1 MIGPSRRLA
10 LHLVTDDRVPFD
22 RLADIV
28 DAAVGAGVDV
38 VQLRVKSV
46 PARETRNG

>member
-1 MIGPSRRLA
+1 MMRSAARLA

-22 RLADIV
+22 RLVDVV

-38 VQLRVKSV
+38 VQLR
-46 PARETRNG
+46 A